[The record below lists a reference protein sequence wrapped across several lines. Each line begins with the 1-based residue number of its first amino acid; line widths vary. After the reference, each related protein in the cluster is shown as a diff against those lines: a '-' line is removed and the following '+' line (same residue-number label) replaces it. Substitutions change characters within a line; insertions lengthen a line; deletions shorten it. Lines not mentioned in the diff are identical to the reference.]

1 MLQCAAL
8 LKIPHYGNWIRWH
21 REMFSL
27 RAVHFAVTPNLNT
40 THQHDA
46 EEAVVEEEP
55 DECVQQEDC
64 EAGEARQ
71 VVHSPRQQRPA
82 DDALRQRLQ
91 HDQVG

>member
-1 MLQCAAL
+1 
-8 LKIPHYGNWIRWH
+8 
-21 REMFSL
+21 MFSL

-55 DECVQQEDC
+55 DERVQQEDC

-82 DDALRQRLQ
+82 EDALRQRLQ
-91 HDQVG
+91 HDEVGQHGGAQLAPPGLTK